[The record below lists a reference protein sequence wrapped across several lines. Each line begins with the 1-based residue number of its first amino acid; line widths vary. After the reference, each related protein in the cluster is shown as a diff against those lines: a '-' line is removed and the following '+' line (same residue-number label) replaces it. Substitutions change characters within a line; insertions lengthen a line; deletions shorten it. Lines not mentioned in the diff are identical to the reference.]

1 MRVAID
7 LLQKY
12 FRWIVLF
19 ILFPLASCTTVR
31 PPSLIPFDDGEYW
44 VLGSELVFTI
54 RETGQRIV
62 VPRGFVTDFASV
74 PRIFWTFFPKHG
86 EYTRAAIV
94 HDFLYWQQQCTR
106 EQADELFDIVM
117 ADSDV
122 DTTSRYTIYAAVRV
136 WGDDA
141 WEGNTEAKA
150 DGYLRIIPE
159 HYMNFPVKTRWLDYR
174 EFLRKMQEDS
184 EQDEEF
190 PISTP
195 PQYCSALQGKDTELE
210 KDSITPAEDVP
221 EGNETE
227 VPRPEDTPLP
237 ESAIGA

>member
-1 MRVAID
+1 MRIASD
-7 LLQKY
+7 FLQQY
-12 FRWIVLF
+12 FRWAVLF
-19 ILFPLASCTTVR
+19 IVFTLLSCTTPR
-31 PPSLIPFDDGEYW
+31 PPALIPFDDGEYW

-94 HDFLYWQQQCTR
+94 HDYLYWQQQCTR

-117 ADSDV
+117 EDSEV
-122 DTTSRYTIYAAVRV
+122 DTASRYTIYAAVRV

-141 WEGNTEAKA
+141 WEGNAEAKA
-150 DGYLRIIPE
+150 NGYLRIIPE
-159 HYMNFPVKTRWLDYR
+159 HYMNFPIKTRWLDYR
-174 EFLRKMQEDS
+174 EFLRKMLEDR
-184 EQDEEF
+184 EPDEEF
-190 PISTP
+190 PMSTP
-195 PQYCSALQGKDTELE
+195 PSYCKALQEKDTEQDE
-210 KDSITPAEDVP
+210 DSVEAVEETPE
-221 EGNETE
+221 ENETE
-227 VPRPEDTPLP
+227 EPQPEDIPLP